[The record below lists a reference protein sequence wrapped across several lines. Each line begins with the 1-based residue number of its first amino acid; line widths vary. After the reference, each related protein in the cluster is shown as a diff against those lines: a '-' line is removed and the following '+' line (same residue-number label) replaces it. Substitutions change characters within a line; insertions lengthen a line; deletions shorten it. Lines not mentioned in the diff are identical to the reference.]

1 MFQLSL
7 FTEFGRLCNPFDYVL
22 GFTFLLMAFH
32 LLFLLFN
39 LRERQR
45 VKLFCLGSA
54 SLVLLLHIAALRL
67 SFQFTNLTFDTV
79 ATGPAP
85 GLLGALGSRT
95 WLYPFFLYLL
105 LLPLA
110 CVPPRQDSCPD
121 NSSFRKEV
129 THDRCPI
136 LQCGQPA
143 DGLYRLGAG
152 GVVLS
157 PS

>member
-79 ATGPAP
+79 ATGPGRRACWGRWAAVP
-85 GLLGALGSRT
+85 GCIHSSSTCFCCL
-95 WLYPFFLYLL
+95 W
-105 LLPLA
+105 A
-110 CVPPRQDSCPD
+110 CVPPRQDSSPD
-121 NSSFRKEV
+121 NSGFRKEV
-129 THDRCPI
+129 D
-136 LQCGQPA
+136 A
-143 DGLYRLGAG
+143 
-152 GVVLS
+152 
-157 PS
+157 

>member
-45 VKLFCLGSA
+45 V
-54 SLVLLLHIAALRL
+54 LLLHIAALRL

-95 WLYPFFLYLL
+95 WLYPLFLYLL

-110 CVPPRQDSCPD
+110 CVPPRQDSSPD

-129 THDRCPI
+129 D
-136 LQCGQPA
+136 A
-143 DGLYRLGAG
+143 
-152 GVVLS
+152 
-157 PS
+157 

>member
-67 SFQFTNLTFDTV
+67 SFQFTNLTFDT
-79 ATGPAP
+79 GWPAP
-85 GLLGALGSRT
+85 WPCWPSSSPCSWRPWRVIWKRPWSR
-95 WLYPFFLYLL
+95 
-105 LLPLA
+105 
-110 CVPPRQDSCPD
+110 PPAQ
-121 NSSFRKEV
+121 
-129 THDRCPI
+129 
-136 LQCGQPA
+136 
-143 DGLYRLGAG
+143 
-152 GVVLS
+152 LS
-157 PS
+157 PAGSCL

>member
-54 SLVLLLHIAALRL
+54 SAGPAAAYRGAAAL
-67 SFQFTNLTFDTV
+67 
-79 ATGPAP
+79 
-85 GLLGALGSRT
+85 
-95 WLYPFFLYLL
+95 
-105 LLPLA
+105 
-110 CVPPRQDSCPD
+110 VPVHQS
-121 NSSFRKEV
+121 
-129 THDRCPI
+129 H
-136 LQCGQPA
+136 L
-143 DGLYRLGAG
+143 
-152 GVVLS
+152 
-157 PS
+157 

>member
-79 ATGPAP
+79 ATGRRRACWGRWAAVP
-85 GLLGALGSRT
+85 GCIHSSSTCFCCLWRASRPGKT
-95 WLYPFFLYLL
+95 
-105 LLPLA
+105 
-110 CVPPRQDSCPD
+110 VPRTTPVSAR
-121 NSSFRKEV
+121 RW
-129 THDRCPI
+129 THD
-136 LQCGQPA
+136 
-143 DGLYRLGAG
+143 
-152 GVVLS
+152 
-157 PS
+157 

>member
-39 LRERQR
+39 LRERQW

-54 SLVLLLHIAALRL
+54 SLVLLLLMAARRL
-67 SFQFTNLTFDTV
+67 SFQYPTHSSDAV

-85 GLLGALGSRT
+85 GRS
-95 WLYPFFLYLL
+95 PQ
-105 LLPLA
+105 
-110 CVPPRQDSCPD
+110 RQ
-121 NSSFRKEV
+121 R
-129 THDRCPI
+129 
-136 LQCGQPA
+136 
-143 DGLYRLGAG
+143 
-152 GVVLS
+152 
-157 PS
+157 

>member
-67 SFQFTNLTFDTV
+67 SFQFTNHSSSTCFCCPWCVSRPGKTV
-79 ATGPAP
+79 P
-85 GLLGALGSRT
+85 RT
-95 WLYPFFLYLL
+95 TPVSARRW
-105 LLPLA
+105 
-110 CVPPRQDSCPD
+110 
-121 NSSFRKEV
+121 
-129 THDRCPI
+129 THD
-136 LQCGQPA
+136 
-143 DGLYRLGAG
+143 
-152 GVVLS
+152 
-157 PS
+157 

>member
-85 GLLGALGSRT
+85 GSRT
-95 WLYPFFLYLL
+95 WLYPLFLYLL

-110 CVPPRQDSCPD
+110 CVPPRQDSSPD
-121 NSSFRKEV
+121 NSGFRKEV
-129 THDRCPI
+129 D
-136 LQCGQPA
+136 A
-143 DGLYRLGAG
+143 
-152 GVVLS
+152 
-157 PS
+157 

>member
-54 SLVLLLHIAALRL
+54 SLEYIFVVNDIH
-67 SFQFTNLTFDTV
+67 S
-79 ATGPAP
+79 GP
-85 GLLGALGSRT
+85 R
-95 WLYPFFLYLL
+95 
-105 LLPLA
+105 
-110 CVPPRQDSCPD
+110 
-121 NSSFRKEV
+121 
-129 THDRCPI
+129 
-136 LQCGQPA
+136 
-143 DGLYRLGAG
+143 
-152 GVVLS
+152 
-157 PS
+157 

>member
-54 SLVLLLHIAALRL
+54 SLVLLLHIA
-67 SFQFTNLTFDTV
+67 
-79 ATGPAP
+79 
-85 GLLGALGSRT
+85 
-95 WLYPFFLYLL
+95 
-105 LLPLA
+105 
-110 CVPPRQDSCPD
+110 CVPPRQDSSPD
-121 NSSFRKEV
+121 NSGFRKEV
-129 THDRCPI
+129 D
-136 LQCGQPA
+136 A
-143 DGLYRLGAG
+143 
-152 GVVLS
+152 
-157 PS
+157 

>member
-67 SFQFTNLTFDTV
+67 SFQSSVTV
-79 ATGPAP
+79 AVRAASPPKAFAAANSTLCVPAP
-85 GLLGALGSRT
+85 TVKSAGTPGAIR
-95 WLYPFFLYLL
+95 
-105 LLPLA
+105 LP
-110 CVPPRQDSCPD
+110 
-121 NSSFRKEV
+121 
-129 THDRCPI
+129 
-136 LQCGQPA
+136 
-143 DGLYRLGAG
+143 
-152 GVVLS
+152 
-157 PS
+157 

>member
-54 SLVLLLHIAALRL
+54 SLVRCAYCGARL
-67 SFQFTNLTFDTV
+67 SFQFTNLTFDAV
-79 ATGPAP
+79 ETGRLP
-85 GLLGALGSRT
+85 GLLATLGSRT
-95 WLYPFFLYLL
+95 WLYPLFLYLL

-110 CVPPRQDSCPD
+110 CVPPRQDSSPD
-121 NSSFRKEV
+121 NSGFRKEV
-129 THDRCPI
+129 D
-136 LQCGQPA
+136 A
-143 DGLYRLGAG
+143 
-152 GVVLS
+152 
-157 PS
+157 

>member
-67 SFQFTNLTFDTV
+67 SFQFTNLTGCIHSSSICFCCLWRASRPGKTV
-79 ATGPAP
+79 P
-85 GLLGALGSRT
+85 RT
-95 WLYPFFLYLL
+95 TPVSARRW
-105 LLPLA
+105 
-110 CVPPRQDSCPD
+110 
-121 NSSFRKEV
+121 
-129 THDRCPI
+129 THD
-136 LQCGQPA
+136 
-143 DGLYRLGAG
+143 
-152 GVVLS
+152 
-157 PS
+157 